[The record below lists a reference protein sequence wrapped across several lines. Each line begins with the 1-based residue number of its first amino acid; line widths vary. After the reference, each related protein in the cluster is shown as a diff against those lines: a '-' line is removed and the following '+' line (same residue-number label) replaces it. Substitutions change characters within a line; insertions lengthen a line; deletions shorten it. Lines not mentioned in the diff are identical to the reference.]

1 MRSLSTFQKIKGNNN
16 NNNNTVSWNFSTCLK
31 RTLIFSRN
39 CFLTTA
45 ASWSFPVTQ
54 YGFPVLLRPSR
65 NGVFGYQAFHV
76 ENTSP
81 AKQSRVE
88 ENKASA
94 WGWAAP
100 PRKEH
105 HGTESRGAGSSFP
118 HRCHQGAAS
127 LVVPAASQG
136 RRGTEI
142 FHVNF
147 LIFEQC

>member
-100 PRKEH
+100 PEKGAPWHRK
-105 HGTESRGAGSSFP
+105 
-118 HRCHQGAAS
+118 
-127 LVVPAASQG
+127 QG
-136 RRGTEI
+136 RWEQLSPPLPPWSSEPGGTSGLTGEER
-142 FHVNF
+142 HRD
-147 LIFEQC
+147 LPR

>member
-54 YGFPVLLRPSR
+54 YGVPVLLRPSR

-81 AKQSRVE
+81 AKQSCVE

-100 PRKEH
+100 PRERSTMAQKA
-105 HGTESRGAGSSFP
+105 GALGAAFPTAATMEQRAWWYQRP
-118 HRCHQGAAS
+118 HRGGEAQRS
-127 LVVPAASQG
+127 S
-136 RRGTEI
+136 T
-142 FHVNF
+142 
-147 LIFEQC
+147 LIF